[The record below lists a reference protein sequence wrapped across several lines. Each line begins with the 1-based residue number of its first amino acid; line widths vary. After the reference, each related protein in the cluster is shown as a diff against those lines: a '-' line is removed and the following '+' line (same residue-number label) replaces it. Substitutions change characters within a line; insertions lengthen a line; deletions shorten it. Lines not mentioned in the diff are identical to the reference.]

1 MISFSPAKEAE
12 EDTQLALPYSADLE
26 IFPKKESYPVLVLA
40 LEVVLRIPQ

>member
-1 MISFSPAKEAE
+1 MISFSPAKEA

-26 IFPKKESYPVLVLA
+26 IFPKKESYPMLVLA